1 MLSPLS
7 AARRFERG
15 AMQRASRVR
24 LTASGAERGG
34 GKSKGPD
41 TLRSILRA
49 HWRILIIGEDRVQA
63 RRSQLRL
70 RHVATFAASAFQRE
84 LIYKPRKPTPT
95 VRTENAEKTRG
106 NAFLR
111 LHVCFVCSF
120 VSAGKRF
127 FSTRRVAEERP
138 CDSSV
143 RSFRVIVTTR
153 ETEKAQLLY
162 SVSLGRIQP

>member
-1 MLSPLS
+1 M
-7 AARRFERG
+7 
-15 AMQRASRVR
+15 
-24 LTASGAERGG
+24 
-34 GKSKGPD
+34 
-41 TLRSILRA
+41 
-49 HWRILIIGEDRVQA
+49 QA

-70 RHVATFAASAFQRE
+70 RHVTTFAASAFQRE
-84 LIYKPRKPTPT
+84 LIYKPRKPTSIGTHT

-138 CDSSV
+138 CDSPV
-143 RSFRVIVTTR
+143 RGFRVIVTTR
-153 ETEKAQLLY
+153 GTEKAQLLY
-162 SVSLGRIQP
+162 SVSRGQIQP